1 MLVLR
6 WKEAQVSPILLPKK
20 SFYLL
25 NIMCQATPVG
35 QEEKIEGQI
44 EAAQNTFQTIGF
56 MG

>member
-1 MLVLR
+1 M
-6 WKEAQVSPILLPKK
+6 S
-20 SFYLL
+20 
-25 NIMCQATPVG
+25 QATPVG

>member
-1 MLVLR
+1 
-6 WKEAQVSPILLPKK
+6 
-20 SFYLL
+20 
-25 NIMCQATPVG
+25 MCQATPVG